1 MCASLRVTN
10 PRGRNESECR
20 SDPSGLAAW
29 RRTTGASQRA
39 QPLRFG
45 AEAGLGG
52 AAGAHTLGP
61 ERW

>member
-10 PRGRNESECR
+10 PRGRNKSECR
-20 SDPSGLAAW
+20 SDPLRLAAGW
-29 RRTTGASQRA
+29 RTTGASRRA
-39 QPLRFG
+39 QPPGFG
-45 AEAGLGG
+45 PEAGLSG